1 MLSYR
6 TLTSQ
11 EYIDG
16 VIDVISR
23 VEDHIQNVKNI
34 GDGKATIGY
43 GYTFN
48 RNDNVAIWQASSI
61 ALSAS
66 EWSVLQTIDEAT
78 ISAQK
83 TAIALNQFS
92 RTLTREEAKIL
103 LAHTYKKYEL
113 SADQLSIP
121 ESRERIALVSLSYNG
136 AIWGGFR
143 DGLRQAIMGE
153 NNRAEA
159 WYQIR
164 YEALQNWNSGY
175 ANGWAKRH
183 YYEAEI
189 FGLYDDPNNV
199 DEAEAMQVLRMY
211 TRHHDAITAYESK
224 FGVDLFGNPSSRNMI
239 AAANNEY
246 SLSVFDGVDTL
257 VEALKPTRD
266 LLIFNYVT
274 DKDFSADI
282 NGEVLVGDFWFDLGD
297 QLTGR
302 DQTNSA
308 NAQAQTSNDLLLG
321 GHSDDVLKGLDG
333 RDVLYGEG
341 GNDTLEGGK
350 GDDYLLGGEGDD
362 IYIYHSGDGNDR
374 IIDPDGGSIIIDNQT
389 PQNLFASGVFIKK
402 PDQNL
407 WTKAVGEQ
415 TLVLTH
421 NSPWKLILPDGST
434 LELGDTFDPESFHM
448 KLVDDQILAFTPD
461 QTILGDLTESDHN
474 DVLQDTAGNDLMQG
488 FGGDDVLY
496 ADQGGDDWL
505 DGGARSD
512 AIIGRAGNDTLIG
525 GADSDLLRGD
535 DGQDKL
541 YAEAEITIEA
551 ALTQQDAAPSGLKG
565 DFFDGGVDDDTLVG
579 DIGNDALNGGNG
591 DDLILGGAGDDN
603 INGDL
608 ETDAVLNGWAAER
621 STVPTGDGNIAY
633 HLTYVN
639 TYFEL
644 PAEGG
649 NDVIYAG
656 GGADWVFGDQ
666 GDDWI
671 DGGSGDDVLFGQSG
685 QDHVFGGSGNDWING
700 GATDAPEGEQS
711 GDYLAGEAGDD
722 RLLGYAGDDRLFGGA
737 DNDRL
742 DGDVLG
748 VAQGADYL
756 DGEAGDDVL
765 LGAGNDDTLFGGAGV
780 DWLQGDSGT
789 GQDDGDDLLDGGA
802 DNDTLLGEG
811 GDDELWGGDG
821 ADVLMGN
828 AGMDVLYG
836 GAGNDQ
842 IVGDNG
848 GSDTSGEADVING
861 GDGDDVID
869 AQGGDDTVW
878 GGNGNDLI
886 AGRLGN
892 DTIYGDAGMDQL
904 QGGEGDDL
912 LDGGSENDTLFGE
925 LGNDTLIGGDGA
937 DLLLGGQG
945 NDMLDGGLGDDVYYY
960 GLGEG
965 VDHIADSGGVDWL
978 VLFNGATLNDLRLD
992 VGSLKLVFTDG
1003 SQIHL
1008 DDFDPEDPLGPGG
1021 IEYIKFSDGTV
1032 MSRQQL
1038 IQSLGFQIEGTPFD
1052 DFLSGTAFGE
1062 PIRAYE
1068 GHDVVM
1074 ARGGDDVVELNAGD
1088 DWTDAGE
1095 GNDQVQAGDG
1105 ADIVY
1110 GGAGDDL
1117 LYGGIGDDVLAGD
1130 TGADLLHGEAGSD
1143 VLAGG
1148 GGSDIL
1154 EGGDGDDIYRFGRGD
1169 GQDFAIDEA
1178 GVDSVQLVGD
1188 LGIGNVSLMRQGNDL
1203 LISIEDA
1210 SDDRLTVRNWFD
1222 AASSFQ
1228 NLILS
1233 DGTTLSRADVEA
1245 LIPLNQSP
1253 SATEDLVALSEDGPT
1268 TAYGNALAND
1278 ADPEG
1283 RSLRVTNPGM
1293 YMGVYGTL
1301 ALDAGGDFSY
1311 TLDNASASVQA
1322 LAAGQTVTERFGY
1335 TVTDDDPAGASIA
1348 SSFVVVEIAGSNDA
1362 PIAEPDTL
1370 HMSEDDDATATGNL
1384 LANDRDVDAGT
1395 PLRVAA
1401 PGIYTGAY
1409 GTLSLEADGGYT
1421 FVLDKTSMAV
1431 QSLGRYQQVVDRFD
1445 YVATDGIAA
1454 SPSELDVTV
1463 SGSNDAPTVVLSL
1476 PDQTAS
1482 TNTAYSWQ
1490 VPDGAFVDI
1499 DRSDVLV
1506 YSASLADGS
1515 ALPAWLS
1522 FDASTRTFSGRVPR
1536 DASGYLDIGVTA
1548 TDRVADNIDPSGSL
1562 AVTDVFRLTFSAKA
1576 GGGGSV
1582 GNEGMGNGPDAP
1594 PPGHSHSF
1602 NDDPGA
1608 SPGNPGAQGGNGY
1621 QPDVHPPE
1629 ISEIALD
1636 GMQMA
1641 APELKQAQA
1650 AQALHGHRRNAQVGP
1665 HENGGE
1671 ARVPAI
1677 PNASVPS
1684 MPASADAPVM
1694 DGDTGSRPKPKPI
1707 PSNNHGIA
1715 DDSIADHWFSGS
1727 PQDLREP
1734 TYIDPGHLE
1743 NVSANQPSVTA
1754 DTSAW
1759 DALLHWSDLDERLS
1773 THLAKTDEALFGS
1786 GMVTGTD
1793 ITGFDGFLGSTAG
1806 FAEDTLSL
1814 GGDGNRLKPFRG
1826 LQDSFR
1832 PIA

>member
-1 MLSYR
+1 MSLPTAKDVTQLYLYAKRFTPTNLVDDALIRPDPVQIPDKDLFHEKVDAVEYMTGPGRFALGAMSDLVKKFFSHVGDIPGVTAGQFYTKSEMADLLGLAEADYGIYVQQYSYDDGQGDYGER
-6 TLTSQ
+6 I
-11 EYIDG
+11 YIWNSTAFKISDNTVFVVDADG
-16 VIDVISR
+16 TRHIENFAVVPRYDITEQDESR
-23 VEDHIQNVKNI
+23 KENFDFAT
-34 GDGKATIGY
+34 GD
-43 GYTFN
+43 
-48 RNDNVAIWQASSI
+48 
-61 ALSAS
+61 SA
-66 EWSVLQTIDEAT
+66 
-78 ISAQK
+78 
-83 TAIALNQFS
+83 TAIANLLLKQKIDTFEIGRKVIFDFVNSDDIPRTSYDWSDYQADLAKESASYRGPLPLILDEVYSAVQVVWEQLWNEGVTRFLDRSKPIIYGTLGDDELIASVNVLSPVHDYVSNGVVLVAGSGNDNLNGGDNNDKLYGGDNKDILDGQGGNDILNGGNGDDTYIYAS
-92 RTLTREEAKIL
+92 GDGLDIIDDVDGSGRVVIGGVVLTGGDKVA
-103 LAHTYKKYEL
+103 
-113 SADQLSIP
+113 
-121 ESRERIALVSLSYNG
+121 G
-136 AIWGGFR
+136 AIWESE
-143 DGLRQAIMGE
+143 DKKH
-153 NNRAEA
+153 
-159 WYQIR
+159 R
-164 YEALQNWNSGY
+164 YTLLSPDS
-175 ANGWAKRH
+175 NGR
-183 YYEAEI
+183 
-189 FGLYDDPNNV
+189 
-199 DEAEAMQVLRMY
+199 
-211 TRHHDAITAYESK
+211 
-224 FGVDLFGNPSSRNMI
+224 
-239 AAANNEY
+239 
-246 SLSVFDGVDTL
+246 
-257 VEALKPTRD
+257 RD
-266 LLIFNYVT
+266 LLISSGSNSLLIKNFH
-274 DKDFSADI
+274 D
-282 NGEVLVGDFWFDLGD
+282 GDL
-297 QLTGR
+297 
-302 DQTNSA
+302 SI
-308 NAQAQTSNDLLLG
+308 
-321 GHSDDVLKGLDG
+321 
-333 RDVLYGEG
+333 
-341 GNDTLEGGK
+341 TLSE
-350 GDDYLLGGEGDD
+350 
-362 IYIYHSGDGNDR
+362 SG
-374 IIDPDGGSIIIDNQT
+374 T
-389 PQNLFASGVFIKK
+389 PV
-402 PDQNL
+402 
-407 WTKAVGEQ
+407 
-415 TLVLTH
+415 
-421 NSPWKLILPDGST
+421 SPP
-434 LELGDTFDPESFHM
+434 SF
-448 KLVDDQILAFTPD
+448 D
-461 QTILGDLTESDHN
+461 QTILGDVIEPNHN
-474 DVLQDTAGNDLMQG
+474 DVLYDTAGNDLILG
-488 FGGDDVLY
+488 FGGNDVLY
-496 ADQGGDDWL
+496 AGLGGDDRL
-505 DGGARSD
+505 DGGVGND
-512 AIIGRAGNDTLIG
+512 ALAGRAGNDTLIG

-711 GDYLAGEAGDD
+711 GDYLAGESGDD

-756 DGEAGDDVL
+756 DGEAGDDIL
-765 LGAGNDDTLFGGAGV
+765 LGAGNDDTLFGGAGI

-821 ADVLMGN
+821 ADFLMGN

-848 GSDTSGEADVING
+848 GSDTSGEADAIDG

-869 AQGGDDTVW
+869 AQGGDDTVR

-912 LDGGSENDTLFGE
+912 LDGGSDNDTLFGE

-965 VDHIADSGGVDWL
+965 VDHITDSGGIDWL
-978 VLFNGATLNDLRLD
+978 VLYNGATLNNLRLD

-1062 PIRAYE
+1062 PIQAYE

-1088 DWTDAGE
+1088 DWADAGE

-1110 GGAGDDL
+1110 GGAGADL

-1130 TGADLLHGEAGSD
+1130 AGADLLHGEAGND
-1143 VLAGG
+1143 ILAGG

-1154 EGGDGDDIYRFGRGD
+1154 EGGVGDDTYCFGRGG

-1322 LAAGQTVTERFGY
+1322 LAAGQTVTECFGY
-1335 TVTDDDPAGASIA
+1335 TVTDDDPAGASTA

-1362 PIAEPDTL
+1362 PIAEPDAF
-1370 HMSEDDDATATGNL
+1370 HINEDGDATATGNL

-1421 FVLDKTSMAV
+1421 YVLDKTSMAV
-1431 QSLGRYQQVVDRFD
+1431 QSLGRYQHVVDRFD
-1445 YVATDGIAA
+1445 YAATDGIAA

-1476 PDQTAS
+1476 PDQTAL

-1490 VPDGAFVDI
+1490 VPDGAFIDVDQ
-1499 DRSDVLV
+1499 SDVLV

-1522 FDASTRTFSGRVPR
+1522 FDASTRAFSGRVPR
-1536 DASGYLDIGVTA
+1536 DASGYLDIGVTV
-1548 TDRVADNIDPSGSL
+1548 TDRVADDTDPSGSL

-1576 GGGGSV
+1576 GGGGSI
-1582 GNEGMGNGPDAP
+1582 GNEGVGNGPDAP